1 MDTLI
6 IGGGP
11 AGLTAACFCAGK
23 STVIDRLKTPGRKL
37 LATGG
42 GRCNL
47 THATDA
53 AGILSVFGRQ
63 ARFMAPALQA
73 FPPQAIRDFFHRL
86 GVETREEPDG
96 CVFPVS
102 QKAADVLAALE
113 RAAQNHGAEIRCG
126 VRAKRLVLEK
136 KAPPSDSAGQTAPA
150 LRVTA
155 VETNHGLLHAR
166 RVILAAGGQSY
177 PDLGSDGSGFALARE
192 AGLSVVTPVPA
203 LAGLVTRETWPT
215 ELAGIV
221 LERGGL
227 RLDAKG
233 ASKQFITGPILFTH
247 KGLSGPPALALSGEI
262 ATRLLT
268 EIGQPPEQVPAVTV
282 RLSFIAERTVADWLT
297 LFEGWRRVHG
307 GRVLHNLLAGELP
320 RALAVT
326 LCTLTALTETA
337 AARARKSSLETLRR
351 RVRGSA
357 VTHRRYGRLGP
368 RHAHARRRSAGRTRS
383 RHARL
388 QADRG
393 AILRG
398 RGCRSR
404 RPLRRLQPD
413 LGLRLWPAGRH
424 FRLNEHRSAGCRPP
438 SNQPEQRAQLSN
450 CLKNKIR

>member
-337 AARARKSSLETLRR
+337 AARARKSSLETLAAACADLQLHIVGTDGWARAMLTRGGVALGELDPGTLACRR
-351 RVRGSA
+351 IEGLFCAGEVVDLDGPCGGYNLTWAFAS
-357 VTHRRYGRLGP
+357 GRL
-368 RHAHARRRSAGRTRS
+368 AGIS
-383 RHARL
+383 
-388 QADRG
+388 G
-393 AILRG
+393 
-398 RGCRSR
+398 
-404 RPLRRLQPD
+404 
-413 LGLRLWPAGRH
+413 
-424 FRLNEHRSAGCRPP
+424 
-438 SNQPEQRAQLSN
+438 
-450 CLKNKIR
+450 